1 MVRIFNRM
9 TSSMQSCGEDVTEI
23 QVKPDGC
30 WRVKPKNERGILAQ
44 WHNADGTLCPL
55 VEGEFKPK
63 MDVIS
68 TVGCMGGLEGTPNQ
82 TSLVEALHGGHVTLR
97 YSWEAKA
104 AEADLHFL

>member
-1 MVRIFNRM
+1 M

-55 VEGEFKPK
+55 VEG
-63 MDVIS
+63 
-68 TVGCMGGLEGTPNQ
+68 
-82 TSLVEALHGGHVTLR
+82 
-97 YSWEAKA
+97 
-104 AEADLHFL
+104 